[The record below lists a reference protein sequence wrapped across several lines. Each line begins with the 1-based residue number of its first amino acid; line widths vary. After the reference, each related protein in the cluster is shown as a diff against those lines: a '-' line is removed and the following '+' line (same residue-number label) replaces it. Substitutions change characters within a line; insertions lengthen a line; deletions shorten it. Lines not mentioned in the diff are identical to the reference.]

1 MKKHSVVLY
10 GLLFIVLLAVAA
22 GGSYAADKA
31 ATIKIG
37 LLLDLTGPIG
47 PGGIDMQKGINL
59 AREKLGDTVAG
70 KKIEFIVEDNGSD
83 AGISVDKAKK
93 LVETDKV
100 ALIIGPINGG
110 GTVAVGQ
117 YVERVHVPR
126 LDGMGT
132 TNDGAAHDWSFGAV
146 GLQVQEGFGSGVYAH
161 DVLNY
166 KTAVALAADFVPGHY
181 YIEGFK
187 RGFEGKGGKVIQ
199 ETYYPEGTS
208 NVVPFLTALKQADVF
223 MYWGTPGDCFA
234 MYPQYRELN
243 IKMPIV
249 MPEDGGVLASPGML
263 KNLGQAAIGAVFGSA
278 YLYNANSAGN
288 KEFVEAYQ
296 QKYKESPGV
305 MSGVGYQHMQL
316 VMAALKACNGNTKSD
331 VLYKAIKGLSVDT
344 VRGRLYFPA
353 DQGGFGTIA
362 NYPNW
367 MGKVGPNF
375 EIIPIL
381 PVDDIH
387 VKFKDGKWLPY
398 VAGLAK

>member
-1 MKKHSVVLY
+1 MKKQSLVWFA
-10 GLLFIVLLAVAA
+10 LLFAVLLGVMV
-22 GGSYAADKA
+22 GGAYAAEKA
-31 ATIKIG
+31 PATIKIG

-47 PGGIDMQKGINL
+47 PGGIDMQKGIML

-70 KKIEFIVEDNGSD
+70 KKIEFVVEDNASD

-100 ALIIGPINGG
+100 AMIIGPINGG

-126 LDGMGT
+126 FDGMGT
-132 TNDGAAHDWSFGAV
+132 TNDGAIHDWSFGDV

-161 DVLNY
+161 DVVGY

-187 RGFEGKGGKVIQ
+187 RGFEGRGGKVIQ
-199 ETYYPEGTS
+199 ETYYPEGTT

-234 MYPQYRELN
+234 MYPQYKELN
-243 IKMPIV
+243 MKMPIV

-263 KNLGQAAIGAVFGSA
+263 KNLGKSAIGVAFGTA
-278 YLYNANSAGN
+278 YLYNGDIPGN
-288 KEFVEAYQ
+288 KEFVQAYQ
-296 QKYKESPGV
+296 QKYKELPGV
-305 MSGVGYQHMQL
+305 MSGVGYEHIQL
-316 VMAALKACNGNTKSD
+316 LYAALKACGGNTKPD
-331 VLYKAIKGLSVDT
+331 VLYKAIKTGSVDT
-344 VRGRLYFPA
+344 VRGHLLFPTDEGA
-353 DQGGFGTIA
+353 FGTIA
-362 NYPNW
+362 NYPNL
-367 MGKVGPNF
+367 MGKIGPNF

-381 PVDDIH
+381 PVNDVR
-387 VKFKDGKWLPY
+387 VKFKDKEWLPY
-398 VAGLAK
+398 IYK